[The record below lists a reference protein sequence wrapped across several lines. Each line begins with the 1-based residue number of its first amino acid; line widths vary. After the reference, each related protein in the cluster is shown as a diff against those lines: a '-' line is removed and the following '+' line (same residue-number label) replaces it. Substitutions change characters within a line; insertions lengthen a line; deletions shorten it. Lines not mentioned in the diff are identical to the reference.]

1 MLQVIS
7 ATTFDPEGYIE
18 IEAIDSQ
25 TAGETRRRVSRI
37 ATLDGGAAFNDFGFS
52 EADRTIEL
60 RWTPAARAQEDSV
73 ARMVETYSLINVS
86 TRAGVFL
93 AAPESY
99 TPGKDESRLRLLV
112 SEKLS
117 E

>member
-18 IEAIDSQ
+18 IEAVESQ

-37 ATLDGGAAFNDFGFS
+37 ATLDGGAAFNEFGYS
-52 EADRTIEL
+52 DADRTIEL
-60 RWTPAARAQEDSV
+60 RWTPTARATEQSI
-73 ARMVETYSLINVS
+73 ARIVETYTRVQVS
-86 TRAGVFL
+86 TRDGVFL

-99 TPGKDESRLRLLV
+99 TPGRDESRLRLLV
-112 SEKLS
+112 AEKLS